1 MTTFIDIHNKNI
13 DEIQKTLRHLR
24 ACCGTS
30 LFMDITSSTE
40 IKYEKGFKEWVLLL
54 KNTFSLLALQN
65 KVKNNTI
72 KFIGD
77 EIMIFIPNDVLLSK
91 GYSIFNYYT
100 LLSEIYAAIDI
111 LKMLHAGKVHL
122 KCKVAIHYCEEVY
135 NITFF
140 KGYNDYYGKDI
151 DLTSRLISKAKEN
164 KIVISES
171 FYQKVLQD
179 LKNQGIAQDSEYMKY
194 VSDKYIED
202 FKGVPY
208 STPFRLLNI

>member
-1 MTTFIDIHNKNI
+1 MTTFIDVHNKNM
-13 DEIQKTLRHLR
+13 DEIEEKLKHLR

-40 IKYEKGFKEWVLLL
+40 IKYKKGFKEWILLL
-54 KNTFSLLALQN
+54 KNTFSLLELQN
-65 KVKNNTI
+65 KVKNNII

-77 EIMIFIPNDVLLSK
+77 EIMIFIPDDVLLSK
-91 GYSIFNYYT
+91 GYSIYNYYT
-100 LLSEIYAAIDI
+100 LLTEIYAAIDI
-111 LKMLHAGKVHL
+111 LKMLHVGKVHMR
-122 KCKVAIHYCEEVY
+122 CKVAIHYCEEVY

-151 DLTSRLISKAKEN
+151 DLTARLLSKAKEN

-179 LKNQGIAQDSEYMKY
+179 LKNQGMAQNSEYLKY

>member
-1 MTTFIDIHNKNI
+1 MTTFIDVHNKNI
-13 DEIQKTLRHLR
+13 DEIEETLKDLQT
-24 ACCGTS
+24 CCGTS

-40 IKYEKGFKEWVLLL
+40 IKYKKGFKEWIFLL
-54 KNTFSLLALQN
+54 KNTFGLLQLQDKIKDN
-65 KVKNNTI
+65 II

-77 EIMIFIPNDVLLSK
+77 EIMIFIPDDVLLTK
-91 GYSIFNYYT
+91 GYSIYNYYT
-100 LLSEIYAAIDI
+100 LLSEIYSTVDI
-111 LKMLHAGKVHL
+111 LKMLHIGKEHL
-122 KCKVAIHYCEEVY
+122 RCKVAIHYCEEVY

-151 DLTSRLISKAKEN
+151 DLTARLLSKAKEN

-179 LKNQGIAQDSEYMKY
+179 LNNQEMDSDSEYVKY

-208 STPFRLLNI
+208 STPFRLLTM